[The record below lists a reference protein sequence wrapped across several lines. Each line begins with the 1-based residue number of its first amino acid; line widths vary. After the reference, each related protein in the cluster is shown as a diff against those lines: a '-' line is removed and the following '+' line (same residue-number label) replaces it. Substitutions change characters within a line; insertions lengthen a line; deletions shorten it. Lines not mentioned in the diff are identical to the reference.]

1 MKHTTSLL
9 VLGLAVLAPSIAQAD
24 AYVELGGGLVLPVS
38 DNDWQDAIDP
48 SLGLA
53 ARIGGGGDVGGMFSF
68 EWDPLS
74 SNINYVSFSR
84 FRFLGHVVVHHRLNA
99 KTELVG
105 RFGAGIDIIH
115 SSVDETII
123 GGIRIEGSDSD
134 VGLAFEAA
142 GGAWF
147 SVGRGST
154 QLGVELALPIGYHN
168 DDGNRNN
175 PADPND
181 RQADYTSVDI
191 QILGGVRLRL

>member
-9 VLGLAVLAPSIAQAD
+9 VLGLAVLAPSIAQAE

-38 DNDWQDAIDP
+38 DNDWKDSIDP

-53 ARIGGGGDVGGMFSF
+53 ARIGGGGQVGGMFSF

-74 SNINYVSFSR
+74 SNIQYVNFSR
-84 FRFLGHVVVHHRLNA
+84 FRFLGHVVVHHRLSPKA
-99 KTELVG
+99 ELVG
-105 RFGAGIDIIH
+105 RFGAGIDLIH
-115 SSVDETII
+115 SSVDATIL
-123 GGIRIEGSDSD
+123 GFRVEGSDSD

-147 SVGRGST
+147 SVGSGST
-154 QLGVELALPIGYHN
+154 QVGVEMALPIGYHN
-168 DDGNRNN
+168 NNGNPNN
-175 PADPND
+175 PGDPND
-181 RQADYTSVDI
+181 RKVDYTSVDI

>member
-1 MKHTTSLL
+1 MKHTTPLL
-9 VLGLAVLAPSIAQAD
+9 VVGGLAILAPSIAHAEP
-24 AYVELGGGLVLPVS
+24 YVELGGGLVLPVS
-38 DNDWQDAIDP
+38 DGDWTDSIDP

-74 SNINYVSFSR
+74 SNLDYVRFSR
-84 FRFLGHVVVHHRLNA
+84 FRFLGHVVVHHRLSP

-105 RFGAGIDIIH
+105 RFGAGIDLIH
-115 SSVDETII
+115 SSVNATIL
-123 GGIRIEGSDSD
+123 GFRVEGSDSD

-147 SVGRGST
+147 SVGSGST
-154 QLGVELALPIGYHN
+154 QVGVEAALPIGYHN
-168 DDGNRNN
+168 NSGNKNN
-175 PADPND
+175 PNDPDN
-181 RQADYTSVDI
+181 RRVEYTSVDI

>member
-9 VLGLAVLAPSIAQAD
+9 VLGLAVLAPSIARAE

-38 DNDWQDAIDP
+38 DDDWSDAIDP

-53 ARIGGGGDVGGMFSF
+53 ARIGGGGEVGGMFSF

-74 SNINYVSFSR
+74 SDIDYVSFTR

-105 RFGAGIDIIH
+105 RFGAGIDLIH
-115 SSVDETII
+115 SSVDANIF
-123 GGIRIEGSDSD
+123 GVRVHGSDSD

-154 QLGVELALPIGYHN
+154 QLGVEMALPIGYHN
-168 DDGNRNN
+168 NDGNPNN
-175 PADPND
+175 PNDPDD
-181 RQADYTSVDI
+181 RKVDYTSVDI